1 MGFYGVKR
9 KFANFVKYLKNIK
22 NILENDAQ
30 ILHSGRHLAHKID
43 HGTHKKNNSK
53 NTRNSSPPGLQNLR
67 NLFTPTARVK
77 NKGTPISLKAAFRH
91 LRRGKTESSGG
102 VLIAISETIAEQT
115 CIQFSKTT
123 ENIEDKSMLE

>member
-22 NILENDAQ
+22 NILKNDAQ
-30 ILHSGRHLAHKID
+30 ILYLGSHLAHKID
-43 HGTHKKNNSK
+43 HGTHKENNSK
-53 NTRNSSPPGLQNLR
+53 NTRKSSPPGLR
-67 NLFTPTARVK
+67 N
-77 NKGTPISLKAAFRH
+77 

-115 CIQFSKTT
+115 FIQLSKTT
-123 ENIEDKSMLE
+123 KSIEDKSMLK